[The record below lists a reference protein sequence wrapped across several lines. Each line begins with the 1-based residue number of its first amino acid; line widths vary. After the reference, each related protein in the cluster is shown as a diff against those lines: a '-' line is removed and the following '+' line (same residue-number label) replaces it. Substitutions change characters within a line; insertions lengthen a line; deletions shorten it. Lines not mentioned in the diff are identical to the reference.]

1 MTLNPQERHRQ
12 GPDQNKLDP
21 DLDSNQADGGQP
33 ESNPDTQNN
42 FDPSYFGRFNLGK
55 SEKKEAKLDSQNRLV
70 KVARMVLKK
79 SRYMVPLAV
88 VGTAAVTLIPGMLS
102 PNNISTPDEGS
113 EPVPSEPETPAQPEA
128 PINLETNTYTISPE
142 SLEGL
147 TSEEMTE
154 RFTIP
159 VVSES
164 GDITT
169 PEDFAQHYVENMEG
183 LYNAGSGA
191 SDLEANQD
199 LSLTEH
205 MDATGAKYDNPII
218 SGIFAEGV
226 NSDLPREIHTGHA
239 QNALISSLFGD
250 TDVPYR
256 VDFELESSITTQS
269 PAIPGDGFTVEIVY
283 VAKNNLIESGVFDFF
298 KGTGK
303 DQIPLDER
311 IVSTVT
317 VIPQNGALKVKDSES
332 SRF

>member
-1 MTLNPQERHRQ
+1 MREKNGNHPQTIIRPAESDPADTDRVTKTQESLSKNTAFNGRLIERVLPNYENYSRGKKIAIKIGSGFLTLGIASGIGFGAVKSMP
-12 GPDQNKLDP
+12 
-21 DLDSNQADGGQP
+21 NQAPP
-33 ESNPDTQNN
+33 ETA
-42 FDPSYFGRFNLGK
+42 PS
-55 SEKKEAKLDSQNRLV
+55 
-70 KVARMVLKK
+70 
-79 SRYMVPLAV
+79 
-88 VGTAAVTLIPGMLS
+88 
-102 PNNISTPDEGS
+102 S
-113 EPVPSEPETPAQPEA
+113 EPFEMVPSEGPEA
-128 PINLETNTYTISPE
+128 PINLENNTYTISPE